1 MKRIVDGHGRPE
13 DLDLLRDVSDNI
25 APGLAFPYAMTTI
38 CFLGPS
44 AAMPIM
50 SALTMF
56 PEEFERRV
64 GQRPAVSVA
73 T

>member
-1 MKRIVDGHGRPE
+1 
-13 DLDLLRDVSDNI
+13 VSDNI
-25 APGLAFPYAMTTI
+25 APGLAFPYTMTTI

-64 GQRPAVSVA
+64 GATTAVGRGS
-73 T
+73 